1 MTPSAEAEAPEVSV
15 VIPCY
20 RGGELLGEGI
30 DSVLAQTCQNFEI
43 VLVDNNADLTTK
55 AVMERYRSLAP
66 NRIRIVS
73 EPEQGVCS
81 ARNRGILESRGEFVA
96 LLDDDDL
103 MKPERL
109 ERQLSTARK
118 NPKASMVIC
127 GADYIDGQTRQILE
141 SNVLGMQGH
150 WKAME
155 NFFRELLRAHL
166 PGRETASFLMTIPS
180 TMFFRR
186 DMAISAG
193 MFDPRFNPNFGED
206 LEFSLR
212 MFLRGDFCLV
222 KDSLAFYRTDAPAS
236 LSTRRSAGKVRFL
249 YIQGNKLHYIVWERF
264 VSERPDLLP
273 LFRKMAAFHL
283 RLSGLHFLRYKN
295 GTGSGRSL
303 LFRAW
308 RYVPSDRDARR
319 NFLKSLFPKSLHP
332 RLFWFSAHH
341 QDLLPK
347 EANRSFVEQLF
358 LIPPVWI
365 EEGGTHR

>member
-1 MTPSAEAEAPEVSV
+1 MSPAAEGEKPEISV
-15 VIPCY
+15 VVPCY

-30 DSVLAQTCQNFEI
+30 DSILAQTFQNFEI
-43 VLVDNNADLTTK
+43 VLVDNNADSTTK
-55 AVMERYRSLAP
+55 AVMERYQSLAP
-66 NRIRIVS
+66 HKIRIVS

-118 NPKASMVIC
+118 NPQASMVIC
-127 GADYIDGQTRQILE
+127 GADYIDGETRQIVE

-150 WKAME
+150 WATME
-155 NFFRELLRAHL
+155 SLFRELLKTYL
-166 PGRETASFLMTIPS
+166 PERETGTFLIAMPS
-180 TMFFRR
+180 TMFFAR
-186 DMAISAG
+186 DRAISAG
-193 MFDPRFNPNFGED
+193 MFDRRFNPNFGED
-206 LEFSLR
+206 LEFALR
-212 MFLRGDFCLV
+212 MFLAGEFCLL
-222 KDSLAFYRTDAPAS
+222 KESLSLYRRDAPAS
-236 LSTRRSAGKVRFL
+236 LSTRRSAGRVRYL
-249 YIQGNKLHYIVWERF
+249 YTQGNKLHYILWERF
-264 VSERPDLLP
+264 VSGRPDLLP

-283 RLSGLHFLRYKN
+283 RLAGLHFLRYKN

-308 RYVPSDRDARR
+308 RYVPPDRDSRR
-319 NFLKSLFPKSLHP
+319 NFLKSLFPKILHP

-341 QDLLPK
+341 IDLLPR
-347 EANRSFVEQLF
+347 EVDRTFSDRLF